1 MKAVYALYS
10 DGDAAQRAVDSLRA
24 TGYRDDD
31 ITVITAAPMDE
42 YEFSHIGHRS
52 FQWYIACAGGLA
64 GFLFS
69 AWLTTFAEK
78 AWPIVVGNMPIVAW
92 FPNLIVVF
100 ELTMLGAIL
109 STVATLIITAGLGR
123 KMPKLYDPE
132 VTNGKILVGIESPRD
147 ASGADVERALLAAP
161 GAELK
166 TI

>member
-1 MKAVYALYS
+1 MKAVYALYAN
-10 DGDAAQRAVDSLRA
+10 GEAAQRAVNSLRSA
-24 TGYRDDD
+24 GYGDND
-31 ITVITAAPMDE
+31 ITVISAAPMEE
-42 YEFSHIGHRS
+42 YEFSHIGGNG
-52 FQWYIACAGGLA
+52 FQWYIACAGALA

-69 AWLTTFAEK
+69 TWMAVYTEK
-78 AWPIVVGNMPIVAW
+78 DWPLVVGNMPIVAW
-92 FPNLIVVF
+92 FPNAIVVF

-109 STVATLIITAGLGR
+109 TTVVTLIIQAGLGR

-161 GAELK
+161 GAQVK